1 MPALEHP
8 RAASFTEATAQQ
20 ALATVYDEGAVA
32 YERYWAPVLHRHAV
46 DLVVAVPVAEPQTG
60 LTVVDV
66 ATGAGTLLPALHHL
80 AGPGGRVLALD
91 RSLGMLH
98 RVPSSTVRVQADAGA
113 LPLVPRSVDV
123 LVFAF
128 VLFMLP
134 DAGAAVIEAARV
146 LRPGGWLLA
155 ATWGSQLG
163 TGADVVVRE
172 ELDRASAPVFPEL
185 ARSDAETDSA
195 EDMAALLTDGFV
207 DVRSTVRPLAA
218 RFTPEEATA
227 MRTSCG
233 TLGWRFARLDRGSQ
247 EQVRRDIADRL
258 RALPDEEFVDRS
270 EVLLTTARRR

>member
-1 MPALEHP
+1 VAAPHL
-8 RAASFTEATAQQ
+8 RAASVTEATPQQ
-20 ALATVYDEGAVA
+20 ALATVYDEGAIA
-32 YERYWAPVLHRHAV
+32 YETYWAPVLHRHAV
-46 DLVVAVPVAEPQTG
+46 ELVEAVPAAEPQTG

-66 ATGAGTLLPALHHL
+66 ATGAGTLLPALQGL

-91 RSLGMLH
+91 RSLGMLN
-98 RVPSSTVRVQADAGA
+98 RVPPSTVRVQADAGA
-113 LPLVPRSVDV
+113 LPLAPRSVDV

-134 DAGAAVIEAARV
+134 SAVAAVIEAARV

-172 ELDRASAPVFPEL
+172 ELDRAGAPAFPEL

-195 EDMAALLTDGFV
+195 EDMAALLADGFV
-207 DVRSTVRPLAA
+207 DVRTTVRPLAA
-218 RFTPEEATA
+218 RFTPEDAMA
-227 MRTSCG
+227 MRTGCG

-258 RALPDEEFVDRS
+258 RALPDEEFVDPS
-270 EVLLTTARRR
+270 EVLLTVARRR